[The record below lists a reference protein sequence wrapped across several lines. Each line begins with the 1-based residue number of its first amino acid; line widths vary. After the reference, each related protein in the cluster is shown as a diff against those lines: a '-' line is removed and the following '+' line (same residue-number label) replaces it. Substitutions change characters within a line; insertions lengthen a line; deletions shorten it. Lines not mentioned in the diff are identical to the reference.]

1 MIVCLH
7 IQAQKI
13 SQSANDNWKWCVSA
27 NKTERVCVTEEIC
40 AKIRRAQDE
49 PYVNLSIKVNNF
61 YRHLY
66 FKTTPSIFTY
76 FARPRTYVLIK
87 LRLL

>member
-61 YRHLY
+61 YHHLY
-66 FKTTPSIFTY
+66 FKNDSINFY
-76 FARPRTYVLIK
+76 LA
-87 LRLL
+87 LLGLELMFRSN